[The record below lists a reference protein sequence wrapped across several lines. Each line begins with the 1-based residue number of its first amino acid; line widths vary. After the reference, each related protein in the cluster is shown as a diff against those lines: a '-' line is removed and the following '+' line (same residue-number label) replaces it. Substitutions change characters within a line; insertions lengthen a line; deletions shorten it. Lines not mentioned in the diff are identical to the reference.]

1 MVPLSLLRQRASGSC
16 MEHVATLIPG
26 DGIGPEVT
34 DAAVRVI
41 DAAGVAVR
49 WEKVAAGPQA
59 LEDYGTPLPQRV
71 IDSIKS
77 NRIALK
83 GPVSTPV
90 GHGFRSVNVSL
101 RQALDL
107 YVSLRP
113 VNTLPALKT
122 HHQNVDLVVFREN
135 TEGLYA
141 GKEHQPVPGVVETLR
156 IVTEQASR
164 RLAKFAYEYC
174 RYEGRRRVDLVHKAN
189 IMKLSDGLFVDTAR
203 SVAADYPYIETRD
216 IRTDQLCMDLV
227 LDPTQFDVLIMTNLF
242 GDLMSDLCAG
252 LVGGLGVVPGANIG
266 DKYAMFEAVHGS
278 APDIA
283 GQGVANPIAII
294 RSGVL
299 MLKHI
304 GERQAANRIEDAIR
318 KVLQKGEWLTRDLGG
333 QANTQQITDA
343 IIREL

>member
-1 MVPLSLLRQRASGSC
+1 

-41 DAAGVAVR
+41 DAAGVSIR
-49 WEKVAAGPQA
+49 WEKVEAGPKA
-59 LEDYGTPLPQRV
+59 LDDYGTPLPQRV
-71 IDSIKS
+71 IDSIKH

-122 HHQNVDLVVFREN
+122 HHTDVDLVVFREN

-156 IVTEQASR
+156 IVTAEASR

-174 RYEGRRRVDLVHKAN
+174 RYEGRRKVHLVHKAN
-189 IMKLSDGLFVDTAR
+189 IMTLSDGLFLNSAQE
-203 SVAADYPYIETRD
+203 VAADYPYIETHD
-216 IRTDQLCMDLV
+216 IQTDQLCMDLV

-266 DKYAMFEAVHGS
+266 EKYAMFEAVHGS

-283 GQGVANPIAII
+283 GKGVANPIAII

-304 GERQAANRIEDAIR
+304 GEREAANRIEQAIWA
-318 KVLQKGEWLTRDLGG
+318 VLEKGEWLTGDLGG
-333 QANTQQITDA
+333 KANTKEITDA